1 MTTLIDRSATFE
13 DGMLTVYGTLPV
25 KERGNY
31 VLDRCYP
38 FYLSAEFEGTF
49 NVFKNIKKVEMWKV
63 QILIGNN
70 IYLWKLPMYARDVRT
85 IIKNM
90 WK

>member
-25 KERGNY
+25 KERGKY
-31 VLDRCYP
+31 VLDRCYL
-38 FYLSAEFEGTF
+38 FRLSSDLAGTF
-49 NVFKNIKKVEMWKV
+49 NTFKNSRGVEMWKV
-63 QILIGNN
+63 QIHIGNDV
-70 IYLWKLPMYARDVRT
+70 YLWKLPMYARDVRT
-85 IIKNM
+85 IIKCM